1 MQQLGADTEI
11 PAKNASGHDE
21 GDADVIATFGRL
33 NGFTILIQVKA
44 HQGFTN
50 EWAVSQITTYK
61 NLNHYQSSQ
70 MWVVSTCDDFSEQA
84 KRDADA
90 EGVRLITG
98 LEFAQMLIEN
108 GVYSMPL

>member
-1 MQQLGADTEI
+1 
-11 PAKNASGHDE
+11 
-21 GDADVIATFGRL
+21 
-33 NGFTILIQVKA
+33 
-44 HQGFTN
+44 
-50 EWAVSQITTYK
+50 
-61 NLNHYQSSQ
+61 